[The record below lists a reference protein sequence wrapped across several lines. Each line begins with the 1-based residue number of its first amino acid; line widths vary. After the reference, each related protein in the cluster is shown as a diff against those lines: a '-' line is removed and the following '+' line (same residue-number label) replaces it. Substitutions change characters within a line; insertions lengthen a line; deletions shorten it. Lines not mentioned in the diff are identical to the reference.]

1 VADVTVDAGWGLRA
15 FPPALR
21 DGYVGAGYWR
31 DDTVGQVVAGAIGER
46 PGLTVKIRSSVRPW
60 SGTFADVLDAARR
73 LAGALRAAGI
83 GAGDVVAFQLPN
95 WVEAAVSFWAA
106 ALVGAVVTPVVHFY
120 GPKEVGYILRRTGV
134 RALVTAD
141 RFGHQDYLGA
151 LEEVRGG
158 APDLEM
164 VAVVGEGPVP
174 PWAVPFDRLLD
185 AAPVTAPAAV
195 DPSAPALVAYTSGTT
210 SDPKGVVHSHRT
222 IGFEIRQ
229 LSAMQGGNPPLLVGA
244 PVGHAIGMLSGL
256 LLPVWK
262 GEPINL
268 IDVWNPAAVLA
279 AMLEDHLAS
288 GSGATFFL
296 TSLLDHPDC
305 TPAHL
310 QLMTRIGLGGSPV
323 PAAVTERMAALG
335 ISAVRSYGSTEH
347 PSTTGSR
354 HEEPEA
360 KRHYTDGRPLPGV
373 ELRLLDEDGREVG
386 PGERGEILSR
396 GPDCCIGYT
405 DPALTAAAFDAD
417 GWYATGDIGVRDE
430 DGYLSIVDRKKD
442 IIIRGGENI
451 SALEVEE
458 MLLRIPGVAE
468 AAVVAAPDERLGEH
482 ACAFVRL
489 TEGAV
494 PLDLAGMRAQLQGAG
509 MARQKWPEDLRV
521 VPELPRTP
529 SGKVKKYV
537 LRDQLRSE
545 PSPPRG

>member
-1 VADVTVDAGWGLRA
+1 VIPHDDWGLRSV
-15 FPPALR
+15 PPALADR
-21 DGYVGAGYWR
+21 YVDAGYWR
-31 DDTVGQVVAGAIGER
+31 DDTVGQVLAGAIAAR
-46 PGLTVKIRSSVRPW
+46 PELTVRIRSSVRPW
-60 SGTFADVLDAARR
+60 SGTFADVLDAAGR
-73 LAGALRAAGI
+73 LAGGLRARGI

-106 ALVGAVVTPVVHFY
+106 ALLGAVVTPIVHFY

-141 RFGHQDYLGA
+141 RFGHQDYIATLEEIRGDSPA
-151 LEEVRGG
+151 LET
-158 APDLEM
+158 
-164 VAVVGEGPVP
+164 VAVVGDGPVP
-174 PWAVPFDRLLD
+174 PWAVAFDGLLD
-185 AAPVTAPAAV
+185 HEPLTAPVVV
-195 DPSAPALVAYTSGTT
+195 DPSSPALIAYTSGTT
-210 SDPKGVVHSHRT
+210 ADPKGVVHSHRT

-229 LSAMQGGNPPLLVGA
+229 LSAMQTGNPPLLVGA

-262 GEPINL
+262 GDPISL

-279 AMLEDHLAS
+279 AMLEDHIAS

-296 TSLLDHPDC
+296 TSLLDDPSC
-305 TPAHL
+305 TPEHL
-310 QLMTRIGLGGSPV
+310 KLMSRIGLGGSPV
-323 PAAVTERMAALG
+323 PGAVTERMASLG
-335 ISAVRSYGSTEH
+335 ISAIRSYGSTEH

-360 KRHYTDGRPLPGV
+360 KRHYTDGRALLGV
-373 ELRLLDEDGREVG
+373 ELRLVDEDGHDVA
-386 PGERGEILSR
+386 PGARGEILSR
-396 GPDCCIGYT
+396 GPDCCVGYT
-405 DPALTAAAFDAD
+405 DPALTTANFDPD
-417 GWYATGDIGVRDE
+417 GWFATGDIGVLDD
-430 DGYLSIVDRKKD
+430 DGYLTIVDRKKD

-458 MLLRIPGVAE
+458 MLVRIPGVAE

-489 TEGAV
+489 TEGSP
-494 PLDLAGMRAQLQGAG
+494 PLVLADMRAQLQGAG
-509 MARQKWPEDLRV
+509 LARQKWPEDLRV

-545 PSPPRG
+545 EPPQRR